1 MLFRSDALWNAAQR
15 SLVRDGEIHN
25 YMRMLWGK
33 SALLWTE
40 DAARALRVL
49 EHLNHKYA
57 LDGRDPNSYGG
68 ILWCFGLFDRP
79 FYRRPIFGTVRY
91 MSLKAAAGKFDTK
104 AYIGRFS
111 TS

>member
-1 MLFRSDALWNAAQR
+1 MAAAPRPETASRSRPCAHWQDRIVQR
-15 SLVRDGEIHN
+15 PTFGCQLPEPTV
-25 YMRMLWGK
+25 
-33 SALLWTE
+33 
-40 DAARALRVL
+40 RALRVL

-91 MSLKAAAGKFDTK
+91 MSLKAAAGKFDTQ
-104 AYIGRFS
+104 AYIARFP